1 MFIPNRRDVP
11 RLLISLQPS
20 KITIMKNFYIVL
32 FLAVALFTS
41 CVPKKEVVYLQ
52 GTQTSQNSVS
62 NYEPLIQKDDLL
74 FINVSSSQVEAV
86 APFNLDSQMKDSGA
100 QGGYSNHKQS
110 YLVDNKGNIEF
121 PILGTIAVS
130 GFSINDLRDF
140 LKDRLKP
147 YVTDAVINIRI
158 INFKV
163 TVVGEVNN
171 PGMVTTDTQRFTLFD
186 ALAKSGDL
194 TLYGKRDNIL
204 IVRDFQGMKT
214 YNRVDITQADFVN
227 SPFYY
232 LDQNDFI
239 YVEPKKSRI
248 DSTAIG
254 TNIPFIVSIVGI
266 LLTTT
271 LILTR

>member
-1 MFIPNRRDVP
+1 
-11 RLLISLQPS
+11 
-20 KITIMKNFYIVL
+20 MKNFYVVL
-32 FLAVALFTS
+32 FVTVALFSS
-41 CVPKKEVVYLQ
+41 CVPKKDILYLQ
-52 GTQTSQNSVS
+52 GSQTPQNTPS
-62 NYEPLIQKDDLL
+62 NYEPLIQKDDILY
-74 FINVSSSQVEAV
+74 INVSSSQAEAA
-86 APFNLDSQMKDSGA
+86 APFNLDTQGKDATGGSSGYTT
-100 QGGYSNHKQS
+100 QKQS
-110 YLVDNKGNIEF
+110 YMVDNLGNIEF

-130 GFSINDLRDF
+130 GYSINELRDV
-140 LKDRLKP
+140 LKAKLNN
-147 YVTDAVINIRI
+147 YVKDAVINIRI

-163 TVVGEVNN
+163 TVAGEVNQ
-171 PGMVTTDTQRFTLFD
+171 PGVVTTDSQRFTLFD

-204 IVRDFQGMKT
+204 IVRDFQGVKSF
-214 YNRVDITQADFVN
+214 NRVDITQADFVN

-239 YVEPKKSRI
+239 YVEARKAKI